1 MYSSKLLVFFLRST
15 FINVTPSIWELP
27 VDAGPGW
34 GGQGGGACKCL
45 FCGWVRANFVWSLL
59 SQREKDCQ
67 DVLWGKVPRK
77 TWRGRGDKSFLGNTQ
92 IDVATLIKVLL
103 FACFFLLFVST
114 LIIHVRDENSN
125 QTRSHSVLDEKPN
138 HLPGPAGHT
147 EMRKSN

>member
-1 MYSSKLLVFFLRST
+1 MLVGRMGSGKL
-15 FINVTPSIWELP
+15 
-27 VDAGPGW
+27 
-34 GGQGGGACKCL
+34 CM
-45 FCGWVRANFVWSLL
+45 VRSLL
-59 SQREKDCQ
+59 SEGEKACQ
-67 DVLWGKVPRK
+67 DVLWKKKVTQSAPKCPKVPRR
-77 TWRGRGDKSFLGNTQ
+77 TGRGVKSFLGNNQ
-92 IDVATLIKVLL
+92 IDMATLKKVLL